1 MGLINVNANEEYES
15 IDTNLSIEEAQS
27 LLYLNDQGISLF
39 DSTTLKREKR
49 IARYYNVINKHYDYI
64 SKFYL
69 DNKVAYCI

>member
-39 DSTTLKREKR
+39 NSTTLKR
-49 IARYYNVINKHYDYI
+49 
-64 SKFYL
+64 
-69 DNKVAYCI
+69 